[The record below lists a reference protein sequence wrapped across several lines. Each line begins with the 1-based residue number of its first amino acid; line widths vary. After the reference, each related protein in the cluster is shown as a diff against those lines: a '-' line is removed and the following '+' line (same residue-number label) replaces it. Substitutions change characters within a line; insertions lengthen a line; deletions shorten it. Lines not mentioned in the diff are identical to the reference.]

1 MNCFQYFTM
10 QLKYFY
16 KTPVECN
23 EDNSIDYL
31 VDNNGLEKQP
41 LVRWGYL

>member
-1 MNCFQYFTM
+1 M

-16 KTPVECN
+16 KTPAERN

-31 VDNNGLEKQP
+31 VDNNALEKQP
-41 LVRWGYL
+41 LVRWGYLEKYRL